1 MCASYGLD
9 PRFPGY
15 REYRRGLISLAT
27 VNGMVAWVVGN
38 DGATIR
44 PTGKNLRN
52 LNPII
57 QHGNLVTAWWGQI
70 VGGEPAKF
78 PSINTR
84 LERVLSSPGLANKR
98 VLIPLSEWY
107 EYQKPAKTRY
117 AMSSESPFMLAGL
130 TTQGRLADASEFTCY
145 SIITGP
151 PAPQLAVIHDRMP
164 LVLPTAFFDDWLDP
178 TSKGSRSLVEAA
190 IAASDSIAA
199 EFTARRTDPKP
210 DAPTPVF
217 D

>member
-27 VNGMVAWVVGN
+27 LEGLVSWVAGN
-38 DGATIR
+38 DGAVIR
-44 PTGKNLRN
+44 PTRKNARN

-57 QHGNLVTAWWGQI
+57 QTGDLVLAWWGQI

-84 LERVLSSPGLANKR
+84 LERVLSNPGLANR
-98 VLIPLSEWY
+98 RALVPLSEWY

-117 AMSSESPFMLAGL
+117 AMSAVSPFMLAGL
-130 TTQGRLADASEFTCY
+130 TTSGRLADGSEFTCY

-151 PAPQLAVIHDRMP
+151 AAPHLEAIHDRMP
-164 LVLPTAFFDDWLDP
+164 VLVPPEFFDDWLDP
-178 TSKGSRSLVEAA
+178 DAKGSRELVEAA
-190 IAASDSIAA
+190 VAARDSIAA
-199 EFTARRTDPKP
+199 DVTARSADTK
-210 DAPTPVF
+210 AGAATPPF
-217 D
+217 E

>member
-27 VNGMVAWVVGN
+27 LEGLVSWVAGN
-38 DGATIR
+38 DGAVIR
-44 PTGKNLRN
+44 PTGKNARN

-57 QHGNLVTAWWGQI
+57 QTGDLVLAWWGQI

-84 LERVLSSPGLANKR
+84 LERVLSNPGLANR
-98 VLIPLSEWY
+98 RALVPLSEWY

-117 AMSSESPFMLAGL
+117 AMSVVSPFMLAGL
-130 TTQGRLADASEFTCY
+130 TTSGRLADGSEFTCY

-151 PAPQLAVIHDRMP
+151 AAPHLEAIHDRMP
-164 LVLPTAFFDDWLDP
+164 VLVPPEFFDDWLDP
-178 TSKGSRSLVEAA
+178 DAKGSRELVEAA
-190 IAASDSIAA
+190 VAARDSIAA
-199 EFTARRTDPKP
+199 DVTARPADTK
-210 DAPTPVF
+210 AGAATPPF
-217 D
+217 E

>member
-27 VNGMVAWVVGN
+27 LEGLVSWVAGN
-38 DGATIR
+38 EGEVIR
-44 PTGKNLRN
+44 PTGRNARN

-57 QHGNLVTAWWGQI
+57 QNGELVLAWWGQI

-84 LERVLSSPGLANKR
+84 LERVAAKPGLANKR
-98 VLIPLSEWY
+98 ALVPLSEWY

-130 TTQGRLADASEFTCY
+130 TTSGRLSDGSEFTCY

-151 PAPQLAVIHDRMP
+151 AAPHLEAIHDRMP
-164 LVLPTAFFDDWLDP
+164 VVLPPEFFDDWLDP
-178 TSKGSRSLVEAA
+178 DAAGSTALIDAA
-190 IAASDSIAA
+190 VAARDSIAA
-199 EFTARRTDPKP
+199 DVTARLA
-210 DAPTPVF
+210 DAKGGTATPLF
-217 D
+217 E